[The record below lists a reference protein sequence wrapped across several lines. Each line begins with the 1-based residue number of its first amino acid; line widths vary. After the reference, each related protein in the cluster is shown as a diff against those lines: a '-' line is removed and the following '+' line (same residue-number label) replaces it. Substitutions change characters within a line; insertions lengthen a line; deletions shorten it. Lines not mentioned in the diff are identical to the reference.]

1 LRGVGIDDPADI
13 ARRLNRR
20 GFPLYG
26 SSRWSTAAVRTI
38 TRQYAGEE
46 SACASN
52 RSGLGSRS
60 ASE

>member
-1 LRGVGIDDPADI
+1 LIGVGVHDHADI

-26 SSRWSTAAVRTI
+26 RSRWTPAAVRSVL
-38 TRQYAGEE
+38 RRDAGEE
-46 SACASN
+46 SACASA

-60 ASE
+60 ASG